1 MLEKLRN
8 RFYWLFDYIKGGRVK
23 KHYNQIKFI
32 LENYGSTEAEK
43 LRSNN
48 LKNLL
53 NHAVEHVP
61 FYKSYSKTL
70 DLQSFPVINKA
81 IIREQLDQFQSSFF
95 KGEKL
100 YKMTTSGSSGTPFTT
115 IQNKEKKDRNTAD
128 TIYLKEQ
135 VGFMVGGRLYY
146 VRKWFKLHQRS
157 GLVAKLQNIV
167 MVNVTEFDDDYLS
180 NFIRNL
186 QSDKSKKAILAYS
199 SALCDI
205 CLYLDRIDSEP
216 LDTEIE
222 CIIAMAEGIS
232 DSTRASLQKY
242 FNAPVYIRYSNN
254 ENGILSLQLSEK
266 NHHLQINWAS
276 YYVEVLKLNSDE
288 PAIYGELGRV
298 VVTDLF
304 NYQMPFIRYDTGDL
318 AVMVEDDTFNKAPAF
333 SEVNGRKMDAIYNT
347 RGQLQSTFI
356 VFHLEQYPEIK
367 QFQFIQE
374 GRKEYCVKLNVS
386 EVNIESETEI
396 IKMFKSYLGQDA
408 EVRFL
413 YEDSIPQLS
422 SGKRRLVVNNF
433 S

>member
-1 MLEKLRN
+1 MLQKLRN

-23 KHYNQIKFI
+23 RHYDQIKFI
-32 LENYGSTEAEK
+32 LENYGSAEAEK

-53 NHAVEHVP
+53 NHAVEHVS

-70 DLQSFPVINKA
+70 ELQSFPVINKA
-81 IIREQLDQFQSSFF
+81 VIREQLDQFQSSFF

-135 VGFMVGGRLYY
+135 VGFTVGSRLYY
-146 VRKWFKLHQRS
+146 VRKWFKLHQRN

-167 MVNVTEFDDDYLS
+167 MVNVTEFDDNYLS

-186 QSDKSKKAILAYS
+186 QGDKSKKAILAYS
-199 SALCDI
+199 SALRDI
-205 CLYLDRIDSEP
+205 CLYLDRIDSEA

-222 CIIAMAEGIS
+222 CIIAMSEGIS

-254 ENGILSLQLSEK
+254 ENGILSLQLSQK

-276 YYVEVLKLNSDE
+276 YYVEILKLNSDE
-288 PAIYGELGRV
+288 PAKYGELGRV

-318 AVMVEDDTFNKAPAF
+318 AIMVEDHTFNEAPAF

-367 QFQFIQE
+367 QFQFIQD
-374 GRKEYCVKLNVS
+374 GPKEYSVKLNVS

-396 IKMFKSYLGQDA
+396 IEMFKSYLGRDA
-408 EVRFL
+408 EVRII

-422 SGKRRLVVNNF
+422 SGKRRLVINNV